1 MPYLVNTT
9 AGLPARFRFLASGVV
24 LIGLA
29 PLLLHPEI
37 PVLMR
42 FLTGLATSGIRN
54 VGYVAHLGA
63 YFLATLSILSI
74 YGVARVTMLGM
85 IVSVLLVHGTA
96 TELFQFWI
104 PSRDCDPWDLLC
116 NQAGTLSAAT
126 VWMIWS
132 SIAGI
137 RPYLPAQTPGNQRSP
152 SISP

>member
-1 MPYLVNTT
+1 MPHLVNTT

-74 YGVARVTMLGM
+74 YGVARVTTLGM